1 MDSAQNFA
9 AELLEQV
16 LSPKR
21 FKNTVKL
28 QTMRNI
34 GKFKIC
40 KIMFFGLNEAHMGAQ
55 DLKIG
60 GFGTELREEAM
71 GIGRRTQKY
80 IKNIENRFK
89 LFFAALSQARYM
101 YIYIYLYIYI

>member
-1 MDSAQNFA
+1 MDLAQNFA

-21 FKNTVKL
+21 FKNTLKL

-34 GKFKIC
+34 GKVKIC

-60 GFGTELREEAM
+60 GFGTKFRCGA
-71 GIGRRTQKY
+71 IGAHRFTQKVQKCME
-80 IKNIENRFK
+80 I
-89 LFFAALSQARYM
+89 
-101 YIYIYLYIYI
+101 